1 MCASTWNWNSQ
12 CCCWAW
18 ETPPS
23 DFLDKGFIHCSP
35 VPGHP
40 EPLPGPS
47 LSPPLSQRVLVL
59 DTFCSHSLSLRA
71 PDSPHSRSQCD
82 PSLAQCSGCTF
93 CCHSSMLQSLG
104 PCWQHPPLEQS
115 DTASPLCTA
124 KWESAVFGSGTP
136 ESSVSKS
143 SLCR

>member
-1 MCASTWNWNSQ
+1 M
-12 CCCWAW
+12 
-18 ETPPS
+18 
-23 DFLDKGFIHCSP
+23 
-35 VPGHP
+35 PGHP

-59 DTFCSHSLSLRA
+59 DTICSHSLGLRV
-71 PDSPHSRSQCD
+71 PDSPPSQSQCD
-82 PSLAQCSGCTF
+82 LSLAQCSGCTF
-93 CCHSSMLQSLG
+93 CCHSSMFQSLG

-136 ESSVSKS
+136 ESSVCVDKRCEMHEGTAGIPSTLTKALPAFCPQPSHLGPGNS
-143 SLCR
+143 SVS